1 MISIIHIHTQILI
14 NNKHLSIVECIIFT
28 LFFYLLQ
35 IHKIPKITTCYL
47 GNHIHKSLFKSSDSL
62 NDIYLI

>member
-14 NNKHLSIVECIIFT
+14 NNKHLSIEECRIFT

-35 IHKIPKITTCYL
+35 ITKFLK
-47 GNHIHKSLFKSSDSL
+47 
-62 NDIYLI
+62 